1 MRADTPPDASPT
13 RSQTRSE
20 AHPRRTLAR
29 DFLLAYLLLALLVG
43 ALLSLVSM
51 WTVNRLETHLQQIDM
66 GMALDR
72 VRDEYLAGKSV
83 GRVNRFFHGEPGSDT
98 FPTWLR
104 DVEPGFSRLEH
115 GDRDWHVMADDRDGV
130 RYMLLRDYT
139 AFEERRVH
147 SHWLTVL
154 SVGASLLVAFLLGGA
169 VTRRFVRPLIRLA
182 EQVVKRPALPPQTR
196 LAHAYP
202 ENEIGRLA
210 AAFDAT
216 YNELE
221 AALQREKL
229 FTADVSHELRTPLTV
244 ISSSCELLLDDPAL
258 TATQRAKLER
268 AHAASRD
275 IHQQLAAY
283 LMLSRGSATAT
294 GFAQSDVASV
304 VREEIAHWSP
314 RATQLGLRMEGEFGA
329 VDSLPGMTNLF
340 PAALQRIVLSNLIR
354 NALQHAASGT
364 RILVRADAA
373 SFEVADDGP
382 GIAAGV
388 KPHVFTPFVRG
399 GEAGADNLGLGLS
412 LVQRICEHQG
422 WRITLDSAPGA
433 GTRFR
438 IELTASKAA
447 ID

>member
-1 MRADTPPDASPT
+1 MRADTPPTANEARQEVRPET
-13 RSQTRSE
+13 R
-20 AHPRRTLAR
+20 PRRTLAR
-29 DFLLAYLLLALLVG
+29 DFVLAYLVLALLVG
-43 ALLSLVSM
+43 GLLSLVSM

-115 GDRDWHVMADDRDGV
+115 GDRDWHVMADDHDGV

-258 TATQRAKLER
+258 TPTQRTKLER

-304 VREEIAHWSP
+304 AREEIAHWSP
-314 RATQLGLRMEGEFGA
+314 RATQLGLRMEGEFA
-329 VDSLPGMTNLF
+329 PAQALPGMPNLF
-340 PAALQRIVLSNLIR
+340 PAALLRIVLSNLIR
-354 NALQHAASGT
+354 NALQHAANGT
-364 RILVRADAA
+364 RILVHADTA

-382 GIAAGV
+382 GIAASV
-388 KPHVFTPFVRG
+388 KPHLFTPFVRG

-422 WRITLDSAPGA
+422 WRITLDSSPGA